1 MDDDDRKP
9 DHTDDPREQDTTSG
23 GYPESNPGGTQ
34 DDDAESN
41 PGGTQDDDAEGG
53 RDRSG
58 GDTGS
63 GAPSPSTDKETD
75 RGASTGNPGAAG

>member
-1 MDDDDRKP
+1 MDHDDDRKP
-9 DHTDDPREQDTTSG
+9 DHTDDPRRQDTGSG
-23 GYPESNPGGTQ
+23 GYPESNPAGTQ
-34 DDDAESN
+34 DE
-41 PGGTQDDDAEGG
+41 DAEGG

-63 GAPSPSTDKETD
+63 GAPSPATDEEAD